1 MDYKEIET
9 YKNVDSFI
17 EGMQGIWN
25 MFGSTYERLDAKT
38 ICIDNNITWKLK
50 KGTMTC
56 LEKR

>member
-25 MFGSTYERLDAKT
+25 MFGSTYKKLDAKT
-38 ICIDNNITWKLK
+38 ICIDNNITWKLV
-50 KGTMTC
+50 KGKMRC
-56 LEKR
+56 L